1 MMIGYNP
8 VESMTGN
15 NGRQVIVVLE
25 QASLET
31 VKTAKGYQ
39 FLNCDDHKGIHKKYD
54 KDPSLSRPDILHQEL
69 MALLDSPLNKAGLV
83 KVYIRTL
90 KGIVVDVSSQ
100 MRIPR
105 TYKRFAGLM
114 SAYLR
119 ILRFVSA

>member
-1 MMIGYNP
+1 MIGYNTAG
-8 VESMTGN
+8 SMTGN

-39 FLNCDDHKGIHKKYD
+39 LLNCDDHKGIHKKYD

-114 SAYLR
+114 SAYIR
-119 ILRFVSA
+119 FLRFVSA